1 MVTVLTLLVLVA
13 MPGRMAA
20 TRRHQMLVV
29 VVLLSLAAPLLQRV
43 IPEWQVL
50 PRPANPPRMIAAVT
64 AAPSHEAAA
73 QAAPAVVATTAL
85 QSASHTAAT
94 PAPNSWRTWF
104 RVAAFVWLAGAVV
117 GLLRLACQ
125 QAALSRCIR
134 NSTAAPIAIEELATE
149 LLQRHVR
156 VRLAVDTG
164 DAFVCR
170 IFSPVIVLPAAAV
183 HLPHDQLRLILSHE
197 VAHLRRLDPLWA
209 WLMQCFLAIYWVHPL
224 AWMLVKRSHLARE
237 MATDDLVLLDGSDP
251 EAYAACLGASALRHR
266 RHAAPPLPALAFVR
280 QHPVVARLH
289 AILDAN
295 RIRTAPSGKGWLSV
309 GLPLA
314 APALLLTSLAF
325 KAAVEVQP
333 VRQAHKRAT
342 AKAETTPSLWSD
354 IVEPLVSDT
363 PSESQVVNLTTDD
376 TLAQSGPSTENSP
389 APSPLPSTTGSH
401 PGAAPAPLREPT
413 LAIRPSTAHREDSSH
428 DAFTES
434 SFSLPHTFGTGFAGR
449 PGKRVSAPVSTPPAP
464 IPTDTVANPG
474 GSTPTP
480 PAPTQPPVQEIP
492 SPPDDTAIPGTDPKT
507 PTDIAGETP
516 TDEEWSDPA
525 SEGEEPP
532 VREASSRPPGRD
544 PAGSPSPDS
553 EGVGSGEIH
562 PPQPQISTYSSA
574 EGSHFAISWIVSVEE
589 AATWIPQASADLV
602 TWSAAAEAVIVEGP
616 FPAGD
621 GAVRFTAAIREPMP
635 GSFYRFLRLATP
647 ATEGGASSNSITEE

>member
-13 MPGRMAA
+13 VPGRMAA

-50 PRPANPPRMIAAVT
+50 PRPANTPQMIAAAA
-64 AAPSHEAAA
+64 AAPSHEVSAQVAPAALATAALQGASQTAAA
-73 QAAPAVVATTAL
+73 PV
-85 QSASHTAAT
+85 
-94 PAPNSWRTWF
+94 PDSWRTWF

-125 QAALSRCIR
+125 QAALSRCLR
-134 NSTAAPIAIEELATE
+134 SSTAAPIAIEELASE

-224 AWMLVKRSHLARE
+224 AWILVKRSHLARE

-280 QHPVVARLH
+280 QHPVLARLH

-295 RIRTAPSGKGWLSV
+295 RIRTAPSGKGWLSA

-333 VRQAHKRAT
+333 VRQAHKKAT
-342 AKAETTPSLWSD
+342 AKAEATPSLWSD
-354 IVEPLVSDT
+354 LVEPLVSDA
-363 PSESQVVNLTTDD
+363 PAEPQLVNLTNDD
-376 TLAQSGPSTENSP
+376 TPAQSGTPTGDSP
-389 APSPLPSTTGSH
+389 HPSPLPSSTGIDS
-401 PGAAPAPLREPT
+401 APAGEPS
-413 LAIRPSTAHREDSSH
+413 LAFRPSLAHREGSGNEV
-428 DAFTES
+428 FTES
-434 SFSLPHTFGTGFAGR
+434 PASSPHTFGTRYPSR
-449 PGKRVSAPVSTPPAP
+449 PGKRIAAPVSTPAP
-464 IPTDTVANPG
+464 TPLPTDTVSKPDE
-474 GSTPTP
+474 SPSP
-480 PAPTQPPVQEIP
+480 PAAPTSPPVQ
-492 SPPDDTAIPGTDPKT
+492 AIPKPPEDATIPGSDPNI
-507 PTDIAGETP
+507 PTEIAGESP
-516 TDEEWSDPA
+516 TDEEWSDPT

-544 PAGSPSPDS
+544 PIGSPSPDS
-553 EGVGSGEIH
+553 EGIGSGEIH
-562 PPQPQISTYSSA
+562 PPQPQISTYTSA
-574 EGSHFAISWIVSVEE
+574 EGTHFAISWIVSVEE
-589 AATWIPQASADLV
+589 AAIWIPEASADLV
-602 TWSAAAEAVIVEGP
+602 TWSAAVDDVIVEGP

-621 GAVRFTAAIREPMP
+621 GAVRFVAAIREPMP
-635 GSFYRFLRLATP
+635 GSFYKFLRLATP
-647 ATEGGASSNSITEE
+647 ATEAGAFSNSTVEE